1 MGGIWWT
8 SSPCRQR
15 TGRLC
20 GVSREEFAPNVSAS
34 LEGGSVGRSLT
45 FGRSQPLIQLSEKR
59 SDDPFEAV
67 SDDLRVVT
75 SNLKQN
81 DFFFL

>member
-20 GVSREEFAPNVSAS
+20 AISREEFAPNVSAS
-34 LEGGSVGRSLT
+34 SEGGSVGALVGPSPLAGPNHSFNYQKSAVMTPLRLFPMT
-45 FGRSQPLIQLSEKR
+45 FGS
-59 SDDPFEAV
+59 
-67 SDDLRVVT
+67 
-75 SNLKQN
+75 
-81 DFFFL
+81 